1 MVLVVGLLVVTCDL
15 GVFFVCCMVAAV
27 SGEIL
32 VLSACA
38 ALIAC
43 IKVGLFSGII
53 VLSNSVSLLFNTVAV
68 MLPGIFYQLG

>member
-1 MVLVVGLLVVTCDL
+1 MVLVVGLLVMTCDL
-15 GVFFVCCMVAAV
+15 GVFFVCCVVAAV

-43 IKVGLFSGII
+43 IKVGLFSDII
-53 VLSNSVSLLFNTVAV
+53 ISF
-68 MLPGIFYQLG
+68 

>member
-1 MVLVVGLLVVTCDL
+1 VLSVFSKTVARLYYLPRPVVLVVGLLVVTCDL
-15 GVFFVCCMVAAV
+15 DVFFVCCIVAAV

-43 IKVGLFSGII
+43 IKVGLFSDII
-53 VLSNSVSLLFNTVAV
+53 ISF
-68 MLPGIFYQLG
+68 

>member
-1 MVLVVGLLVVTCDL
+1 VVRVVGLLVVTCDL
-15 GVFFVCCMVAAV
+15 GVFFVCCIVAAV

-43 IKVGLFSGII
+43 IKVGLFSDII
-53 VLSNSVSLLFNTVAV
+53 SSF
-68 MLPGIFYQLG
+68 